1 VIRSIGACARVWCA
15 LQAVAGLGPRRPR
28 RASRWSTAVVLS
40 IGLAGC
46 APLVDMDE
54 PSVQGPRISHL
65 RFVPSGTRAGCP
77 VSARFR
83 LETATEEI
91 VSAKCAWVRRYGR
104 SAWHGSR
111 TLPFD
116 LLAVRDQH
124 AGEIEARFTPD
135 DSGTYYY
142 YVQVGDRSG
151 RMSNVLRGTLAVD
164 RSWTDPAPPCP
175 AEKP

>member
-1 VIRSIGACARVWCA
+1 MRRAVIRSIGPRGRV
-15 LQAVAGLGPRRPR
+15 G
-28 RASRWSTAVVLS
+28 TAIVLS

-65 RFVPSGTRAGCP
+65 RFVPSETRAGCP
-77 VSARFR
+77 VIARFR

-91 VSAKCAWVRRYGR
+91 VSAKCAWVRRHGR
-104 SAWHGSR
+104 SAELGHS
-111 TLPFD
+111 TLPVD
-116 LLAVRDQH
+116 LDAIRDQH
-124 AGEIEARFTPD
+124 AREIEARFTPN

-142 YVQVGDRSG
+142 YVQVGDGAG

>member
-1 VIRSIGACARVWCA
+1 MIHSIGAGGRVW
-15 LQAVAGLGPRRPR
+15 
-28 RASRWSTAVVLS
+28 TAVVLS

-46 APLVDMDE
+46 APMVDMDE
-54 PSVQGPRISHL
+54 PSLQGPRISHL
-65 RFVPSGTRAGCP
+65 RFVPTGTRAGCP

-91 VSAKCAWVRRYGR
+91 VSAKCAWVRRHGR
-104 SAWHGSR
+104 SAEHGYS
-111 TLPFD
+111 TLPVDF
-116 LLAVRDQH
+116 AAIRDRH
-124 AGEIEARFTPD
+124 AGAIEARFTPN

-151 RMSNVLRGTLAVD
+151 RMSNVLRGKLTVD

-175 AEKP
+175 GGEP